1 MGSNRLRQLQFCLK
15 MTLVG
20 PWPLFAR
27 LTRWLELALAFAGL
41 VWISGNSVWLLSAS
55 ESELRLARVYVVEDI
70 ILATLVFL
78 ALLVQFHFGAPW
90 LKVMWFCLGMSTGLV
105 ALGMMSIGPTLLP
118 GLALGC
124 IAGLLAALR
133 TQAHLIFLAGW
144 FLAGLIFQTGLV
156 LVLLFIGLMIISY
169 SELVN
174 LP

>member
-1 MGSNRLRQLQFCLK
+1 MTEIGLWQL
-15 MTLVG
+15 V
-20 PWPLFAR
+20 AR
-27 LTRWLELALAFAGL
+27 LSRWLELAFALAGL
-41 VWISGNSVWLLSAS
+41 VWISGNSVWLLSAF
-55 ESELRLARVYVVEDI
+55 ESEPSLAQVYVVEDI
-70 ILATLVFL
+70 ILATLIFL

-105 ALGMMSIGPTLLP
+105 ALGMMTIGPTLLP
-118 GLALGC
+118 GLVLGC

-144 FLAGLIFQTGLV
+144 FLAGLIFQTGLM
-156 LVLLFIGLMIISY
+156 LVLLFIGLMVIPY